1 MRIAIA
7 HTGKSKDVAQY
18 LPNNFQ
24 VLGRTLD
31 NSGTIIVG
39 VDDHGWS
46 LDAYVIPRLGSALI
60 SCEEVFEINGLCIT
74 QLELN
79 LTNARKAEEK
89 YHPEEKK
96 RGRKRALTDESVSMV
111 RHMWRVNDNDWQRY
125 RSNPNLHTKPIH
137 LTLADLAKRFRVSE
151 GVIADVINETG
162 AYKS

>member
-7 HTGKSKDVAQY
+7 RTGKSKDVAQY
-18 LPNNFQ
+18 LPNNFK

-31 NSGTIIVG
+31 ARGTIIVG

-60 SCEEVFEINGLCIT
+60 ACEEVFEINGLTIT

-79 LTNARKAEEK
+79 LKVAQKAERK
-89 YHPEEKK
+89 HQKK
-96 RGRKRALTDESVSMV
+96 GRKRALSDQQVGEV
-111 RHMWRVNDNDWQRY
+111 RHAWEQNNLMWQEY
-125 RSNPNLHTKPIH
+125 RAQPSLYNFNEPMRMHNS
-137 LTLADLAKRFRVSE
+137 DLAVRFRVSE
-151 GVIADVINETG
+151 GVIRDVIDHKG

>member
-7 HTGKSKDVAQY
+7 NTGKSKDVARY

-79 LTNARKAEEK
+79 LKTAQEAEEK

-111 RHMWRVNDNDWQRY
+111 RHIWRVNDNDWQRH
-125 RSNPNLHTKPIH
+125 RSNPSYYPKPNH
-137 LTLADLAKRFRVSE
+137 LTVADLAKRFRVSE

-162 AYKS
+162 AYS